1 MRSGLRTMTLRKG
14 NSMEFSKDVLAIDA
28 EKVAGQISDFIRDRV
43 KNYFRRKGIVIGLSG
58 GIDSAVSA
66 ALSVRAL
73 GPERV
78 HSLLLPERESNP
90 VSREYGLL
98 CAKALGITCE
108 EVDITP
114 VLESYGVYAKRD
126 AIVKKYFPDIGKD
139 YKFRIS
145 LPQDLLERDRLNM
158 YRLEVLR
165 TDGSVL
171 TARLS
176 HDDFLEIMATSD
188 IKQRTRMTQLYYEA
202 ERRFYVV
209 CGTTNLP
216 EALQGFVVKYGD
228 GGVDMEP
235 LQNLYKNQ
243 VYQLARHLGVPKE
256 IIARTPSPD
265 TYSYVASDQEI
276 YFCLP
281 YDTVDLI
288 LYAMNHQVP
297 KEKVAATLGLTM
309 EQLER
314 AWRDMAHKLKATEH
328 FRNLPPTPVLVM

>member
-1 MRSGLRTMTLRKG
+1 
-14 NSMEFSKDVLAIDA
+14 MEFTIDVLAIDA
-28 EKVAGQISDFIRDRV
+28 EKVAGQISDFIRDKV

-73 GPERV
+73 GRERV

-98 CAKALGITCE
+98 CAKSLGITCDE
-108 EVDITP
+108 IDITP

-126 AIVKKYFPDIGKD
+126 AIVKKYFPDIEKD

-145 LPQDLLERDRLNM
+145 LPQDLLERDRLNV

-176 HDDFLEIMATSD
+176 HDDFLGIRATSD
-188 IKQRTRMTQLYYEA
+188 IKQRTRMTHLYYEA
-202 ERRFYVV
+202 DRRFSIV

-228 GGVDMEP
+228 AGVDIEP
-235 LQNLYKNQ
+235 LQSLYKNQ

-265 TYSYVASDQEI
+265 TYSYVASDQDI

-288 LYAMNHQVP
+288 LYAMEHKVP
-297 KEKVAATLGLTM
+297 KDKVAAALGLTM

-314 AWRDMAHKLKATEH
+314 AWRDTARKLETTDH